1 MKIVDVGPDR
11 SNLVLVACLLMAAA
25 VFVVDLWIPLGV
37 AAGVLYVLVI
47 LVSSALPQKNTVI
60 FLAIVCTALTIVA
73 FFVSPE
79 GGELWKVVFNR
90 VLSIFAVWVTVLL
103 SLVTKERGALA
114 SGQTQALRAN
124 EGRLRAILDNS
135 VDPII
140 TIREDGYVE
149 SFSKAAERLFGY
161 SSQEVIGRNISMIM
175 PEPYSSEHDSY
186 LANYLETGQAKI
198 IGIGREV
205 TGQRKD
211 GVTFP
216 LSLAVTEVET
226 EGRRFFT
233 GMVRDLTDEKLAQE
247 KLLQAERLA
256 AIGQVVAGL
265 THESR
270 NALQRTLSSLDRLEL
285 DLEGQDDALALIARA
300 RVAQAE
306 LQILFEEVRSY
317 AAPFKLDLKYCDLLK
332 VWRRAWDESKPALER
347 KEIHLVEE
355 VDDLD
360 LECEVD
366 ELRIRQ
372 VFRNIFENAISASP
386 EKGKIVLHCELTQ
399 IAEQSAFRITICD
412 EGPGIPIE
420 QQEKVFEP
428 FFTTKST
435 GTGLGMAIASRIVKA
450 HRGQI
455 SAGNV
460 GAGGAEIEIVL
471 PRDAS

>member
-1 MKIVDVGPDR
+1 MKSLDVGSDH
-11 SNLVLVACLLMAAA
+11 SNWVLAACLLIAAA
-25 VFVVDLWIPLGV
+25 IFVVDLWIPLGV
-37 AAGVLYVLVI
+37 ATGVLYVLVV
-47 LVSSALPQKNTVI
+47 LVSIVLPRKSTII
-60 FLAIVCTALTIVA
+60 FLAVVCTALTIVA
-73 FFVSPE
+73 FYASPE

-90 VLSIFAVWVTVLL
+90 VLSVFVIWVTVVG
-103 SLVTKERGALA
+103 SLVNKERGVLV
-114 SGQTQALRAN
+114 SEQTQALRAN
-124 EGRLRAILDNS
+124 EERLRAILDNS

-140 TIREDGYVE
+140 TICEEGYVE
-149 SFSKAAERLFGY
+149 LFSKAAERLFGF
-161 SSQEVIGRNISMIM
+161 SSQEVVGQNVSMIM
-175 PEPYSSEHDSY
+175 PEPYRSEHNSY
-186 LANYLETGQAKI
+186 LENYLATGQAKI

-205 TGQRKD
+205 MGRRKD

-216 LSLAVTEVET
+216 ISLAVTEVKT
-226 EGRRFFT
+226 EGRRIFT
-233 GMVRDLTDEKLAQE
+233 GMVRDLTEEKLAQE

-347 KEIHLVEE
+347 REIHLVEE
-355 VDDLD
+355 VEDLD

-386 EKGKIVLHCELTQ
+386 EEGKIVLHCELTQ
-399 IAEQSAFRITICD
+399 IAERTAFRITICD
-412 EGPGIPIE
+412 EGPGIPLE

-435 GTGLGMAIASRIVKA
+435 GTGLGMAIALRIIKA
-450 HRGQI
+450 HHGQI
-455 SAGNV
+455 SVGNV
-460 GAGGAEIEIVL
+460 DARGAEIEILL
-471 PRDAS
+471 PKDAS

>member
-1 MKIVDVGPDR
+1 MKIVDVGSDR
-11 SNLVLVACLLMAAA
+11 SNLVLVACLLIAAA
-25 VFVVDLWIPLGV
+25 IFVVDLWIPLGV
-37 AAGVLYVLVI
+37 ATGVLYILVVLVSI
-47 LVSSALPQKNTVI
+47 VLPRKRTII
-60 FLAIVCTALTIVA
+60 FLAVVCTALTIIA
-73 FFVSPE
+73 FFASPE

-90 VLSIFAVWVTVLL
+90 VLSIFIIWVTV
-103 SLVTKERGALA
+103 SLALISKERGALA
-114 SGQTQALRAN
+114 SEQTQAIRAN

-135 VDPII
+135 VNPII

-175 PEPYSSEHDSY
+175 PEPYRSEHDSY

-205 TGQRKD
+205 TGKRKD

-233 GMVRDLTDEKLAQE
+233 GMIRDLTDEKLAHE
-247 KLLQAERLA
+247 RLLQAERLA

-285 DLEGQDDALALIARA
+285 DLDGQDDALALIARA

-306 LQILFEEVRSY
+306 LQTLYEEVRSY
-317 AAPFKLDLKYCDLLK
+317 ASPFILDLKNCDLSK
-332 VWRRAWDESKPALER
+332 VWRRAWDESQSTLER
-347 KEIHLVEE
+347 KVVHLVDE
-355 VDDLD
+355 VDGMD

-366 ELRIRQ
+366 EFRIRQ

-386 EKGKIVLHCELTQ
+386 EKGKIVLQCELTQ
-399 IAEQSAFRITICD
+399 IAERTAFRITICD
-412 EGPGIPIE
+412 EGPGIPLE
-420 QQEKVFEP
+420 QQEKIFEP

-450 HRGQI
+450 HHGRI
-455 SAGNV
+455 SAGN
-460 GAGGAEIEIVL
+460 ANPRGAEIEIVL
-471 PRDAS
+471 LRDAL

>member
-1 MKIVDVGPDR
+1 M
-11 SNLVLVACLLMAAA
+11 VLAACLLIAAA
-25 VFVVDLWIPLGV
+25 IFVVDLWIPLGV
-37 AAGVLYVLVI
+37 ATGVLYVLVI

-60 FLAIVCTALTIVA
+60 FLGIVCTALTIVA
-73 FFVSPE
+73 FFASPE

-90 VLSIFAVWVTVLL
+90 VLSIFAIWAMVLL
-103 SLVTKERGALA
+103 SLVNKERGVLV
-114 SGQTQALRAN
+114 SEQTQALRAN
-124 EGRLRAILDNS
+124 EERLRAILDNS

-140 TIREDGYVE
+140 TICEEGYVE
-149 SFSKAAERLFGY
+149 LFSKAAERLFGY
-161 SSQEVIGRNISMIM
+161 SSQEVVGQNVSMIM
-175 PEPYSSEHDSY
+175 PEPYHSEHNSY
-186 LANYLETGQAKI
+186 LANYLATGQAKI

-205 TGQRKD
+205 MGRRKD

-216 LSLAVTEVET
+216 ISLAVTEVKT
-226 EGRRFFT
+226 EGRRIFT
-233 GMVRDLTDEKLAQE
+233 GMVRDLTEEKLAQE

-355 VDDLD
+355 VEDLD

-399 IAEQSAFRITICD
+399 IAERTAFRITICD
-412 EGPGIPIE
+412 EGPGIPLE

-435 GTGLGMAIASRIVKA
+435 GTGLGMAIALRILKA
-450 HRGQI
+450 HHGQI

-460 GAGGAEIEIVL
+460 DASGAEIEIVL